1 MSHVD
6 SLSMYILIVECRA
19 AVAKEVTSMAASSIS
34 AYFYLRSDMSQSTS
48 LWNHFGFRT
57 CLLWSALQLFRLFI
71 HHFSMAGVFSEDI
84 GAIVI
89 LVVTL
94 SEKVAGSVF
103 ECSRV
108 QIEAA
113 WLLSVSVRAAPP
125 QIVRSVVSPV
135 FWMSVSEVLS
145 NISGNLIKFGIDM
158 ADLANHFFCIALAL
172 LFFLSCTVCL
182 QVFMI
187 QGILNKKLD

>member
-1 MSHVD
+1 MSCAD
-6 SLSMYILIVECRA
+6 SLIVCILIAECRA

-34 AYFYLRSDMSQSTS
+34 AYFYLQSDMSQSTS
-48 LWNHFGFRT
+48 LWNHFGFRI

-71 HHFSMAGVFSEDI
+71 HHFSMSGVFSEDI
-84 GAIVI
+84 GAIII

-113 WLLSVSVRAAPP
+113 WLLSVSVRAAP
-125 QIVRSVVSPV
+125 QTVRSVFSPV

-145 NISGNLIKFGIDM
+145 NISGSLIKFGIDM
-158 ADLANHFFCIALAL
+158 ADLANHSFCIALAL
-172 LFFLSCTVCL
+172 LFFLSCTVYL
-182 QVFMI
+182 QAFMI